1 MTKQVKVGNVAI
13 GGGAPVSIQSM
24 TNTLTSDY
32 EATIRQTEAL
42 AAAGAEL
49 VRVSVPD
56 RESVVS
62 LGKLVKNSPVPIIA
76 DIHYDHKLALAS
88 IEAGAHKIRVNPG
101 NLGTEGVKEVAKLAA
116 ERRIPVRVGVNA
128 GSLDGMRSA
137 RALAELACDNAKI
150 FEDAGL
156 SDLVLAVKC
165 SDVRRTVAAY
175 RELHAMCDY
184 PLHIGLTEAG
194 TATKGA
200 IRSAV
205 AIGAL
210 LLDGIGDTVRVSL
223 AGDPVKEIAVA
234 KDILRSAGLRS
245 GARVVACPTCARTQI
260 PVEELAE
267 KVEYALSDVDFD
279 LRVAVMGCAVNGI
292 GESKDADI
300 GVCGGKERSVLF
312 MRGKQY
318 KTVANSDVA
327 EELKKM
333 LEVYRG

>member
-1 MTKQVKVGNVAI
+1 M
-13 GGGAPVSIQSM
+13 
-24 TNTLTSDY
+24 
-32 EATIRQTEAL
+32 
-42 AAAGAEL
+42 AEH
-49 VRVSVPD
+49 D
-56 RESVVS
+56 
-62 LGKLVKNSPVPIIA
+62 
-76 DIHYDHKLALAS
+76 
-88 IEAGAHKIRVNPG
+88 
-101 NLGTEGVKEVAKLAA
+101 
-116 ERRIPVRVGVNA
+116 
-128 GSLDGMRSA
+128 
-137 RALAELACDNAKI
+137 CDNAKK

>member
-1 MTKQVKVGNVAI
+1 M
-13 GGGAPVSIQSM
+13 
-24 TNTLTSDY
+24 
-32 EATIRQTEAL
+32 
-42 AAAGAEL
+42 
-49 VRVSVPD
+49 
-56 RESVVS
+56 
-62 LGKLVKNSPVPIIA
+62 
-76 DIHYDHKLALAS
+76 
-88 IEAGAHKIRVNPG
+88 
-101 NLGTEGVKEVAKLAA
+101 
-116 ERRIPVRVGVNA
+116 
-128 GSLDGMRSA
+128 
-137 RALAELACDNAKI
+137 
-150 FEDAGL
+150 
-156 SDLVLAVKC
+156 
-165 SDVRRTVAAY
+165 
-175 RELHAMCDY
+175 
-184 PLHIGLTEAG
+184 HIGLTEAG

-279 LRVAVMGCAVNGI
+279 LCVAVMGCAVNGI

>member
-56 RESVVS
+56 GESVAS
-62 LGKLVKNSPVPIIA
+62 LRKLVVNSPVPIIA
-76 DIHYDHKLALAS
+76 DVHYDYRLALAS
-88 IEAGAHKIRVNPG
+88 IEAGASKIRVNPG
-101 NLGTEGVKEVAKLAA
+101 NLGANGVKEVAKLAA
-116 ERRIPVRVGVNA
+116 ERKIPVRVGVNA

-137 RALAELACDNAKI
+137 RALAELALDNAKI

-184 PLHIGLTEAG
+184 PLHVGLTEAG
-194 TATKGA
+194 TVAKGA

-234 KDILRSAGLRS
+234 KDILRSVGLRS
-245 GARVVACPTCARTQI
+245 GVKVVACPTCARTQI

-267 KVEYALSDVDFD
+267 KVENALRDVDSD
-279 LRVAVMGCAVNGI
+279 MCVAVMGCAVNGI
-292 GESKDADI
+292 GESRDADF

-312 MRGKQY
+312 MRGKPY
-318 KTVANSDVA
+318 KTVDNSCIED
-327 EELKKM
+327 ELKKM